1 MKLQKYRWL
10 IMVLLSLILATAIVA
25 CGGGDEGEEGAD
37 EGDTSGD
44 TSGDEGDTSGDE
56 GDTAGDTGDEA
67 MELTLKFVICCA
79 PEDAVTYNEIFDAWR
94 EAEPQYANVQVDL
107 DVTPFAELFPKIETS
122 VASGADFD
130 LFQADG
136 PDIKHYSYNE
146 VIISL
151 DEYFTQEEKDAF
163 LPQTIEEGSYLGTFM
178 SPAIMQSCSLM
189 FYNSDMTDAA
199 GVQPPQELRGWT
211 IQEAWD
217 AWEATQTDEDGDG
230 TPEVWGVRWG
240 QGTWTGDYEQG
251 IIRRSAGEVGSPTYE
266 GVGPDGI
273 TFTGYLDTPEAISG
287 YQAYRDMHFGDR
299 AVTPIES
306 IPDIFFT
313 KQSAFVIHPDD
324 AIGTINRLYPDG
336 DFNYGVTGIPYMEGG
351 AELCHTGSWHYGVSP
366 NSEHQDVAAAL
377 VKFITGPI
385 GAKIWYDNVRQL
397 PARFDLLNELP
408 EYNEYPQELFAQGL
422 QEIGVPRIQT
432 PCYTEY
438 QQIAA
443 VLLQD
448 LQSAEDLDV
457 AARVEQAA
465 QDMDNACAKYSG
477 WNE

>member
-1 MKLQKYRWL
+1 MKNKYTYKFFAIL
-10 IMVLLSLILATAIVA
+10 LVVLAMVVTA
-25 CGGGDEGEEGAD
+25 CGG
-37 EGDTSGD
+37 
-44 TSGDEGDTSGDE
+44 
-56 GDTAGDTGDEA
+56 DTAEPEA
-67 MELTLKFVICCA
+67 DSGSDSEAVTETDDSSSSESSEAEAITLKFVICCA
-79 PEDAVTYNEIFDAWR
+79 PEDAVVYDEIFEAWKA
-94 EAEPQYANVQVDL
+94 AEPQYANVNIEL
-107 DVTPFAELFPKIETS
+107 DVTPFGELFPKIETS
-122 VASGADFD
+122 VAAGADFD

-151 DEYFTQEEKDAF
+151 DKYFTEEEKAAF

-189 FYNSDMTDAA
+189 VYNSDMTDAA
-199 GVQPPQELRGWT
+199 GISPPAELDGWT

-230 TPEVWGVRWG
+230 TPEVWGMRWG

-251 IIRRSAGEVGSPTYE
+251 IIRRSAGERGSPTFA
-266 GVGPDGI
+266 GMGPDAI
-273 TFTGYLDTPEAISG
+273 TFVGYLDTPEAIAG

-313 KQSAFVIHPDD
+313 KQSAFVIHPDN

-351 AELCHTGSWHYGVSP
+351 AQLCHTGSWHFGVSP
-366 NSEHQDVAAAL
+366 NSEHQDTAAAL
-377 VKFITGPI
+377 VKFITGHE
-385 GAKIWYDNVRQL
+385 GARIWYDNIRQL
-397 PARFDLLNELP
+397 PARFDIINELP
-408 EYNEYPQELFAQGL
+408 EYNEYPQQLFAQGL
-422 QEIGVPRIQT
+422 EEIGEPRIQT

-438 QQIAA
+438 QQLHA

-448 LQSAEDLDV
+448 LQSAEEIDV
-457 AARVEQAA
+457 AARVQKAASDIEQ
-465 QDMDNACAKYSG
+465 ACAKYKG

>member
-1 MKLQKYRWL
+1 MKNLKRSRL
-10 IMVLLSLILATAIVA
+10 MMALLMLLLTAVLAGCAGATDS
-25 CGGGDEGEEGAD
+25 GGTDSGGAESGEV
-37 EGDTSGD
+37 
-44 TSGDEGDTSGDE
+44 
-56 GDTAGDTGDEA
+56 DTGGSSGEA
-67 MELTLKFVICCA
+67 EEITLKFVICCG
-79 PEDAVTYNEIFDAWR
+79 PEDAVVYGEIFEAWKAAQP
-94 EAEPQYANVQVDL
+94 EYANVTVEL

-122 VASGADFD
+122 VAAGADFD

-136 PDIKHYSYNE
+136 PDIKHYSFNE
-146 VIISL
+146 VIISM
-151 DEYFTQEEKDAF
+151 DKYYTEEEKAEF
-163 LPQTIEEGSYLGTFM
+163 LPATIEEGSYLGTFM

-199 GVQPPQELRGWT
+199 GVSPPEQLDGWT

-217 AWEATQTDEDGDG
+217 NWEKTQTDENGDG
-230 TPEVWGVRWG
+230 TPEVWGMRWG

-251 IIRRSAGEVGSPTYE
+251 IIRRSAGKRGSPTFA
-266 GVGPDGI
+266 GMGPDAI
-273 TFTGYLDTPEAISG
+273 TFKGVLDTPEAIAG

-313 KQSAFVIHPDD
+313 RQSAFVIHPDN

-336 DFNYGVTGIPYMEGG
+336 DFNYGITGIPYMEGG
-351 AELCHTGSWHYGVSP
+351 DQLCHTGSWHFGISP
-366 NSEHQDVAAAL
+366 NSDKQDTAAAL
-377 VKFITGPI
+377 VKFITGKE
-385 GAKIWYDNVRQL
+385 GARIWYDQVRQL
-397 PARFDLLNELP
+397 PARFDIINELP
-408 EYNEYPQELFAQGL
+408 EYNESPQNLFAQGL
-422 QEIGVPRIQT
+422 EEIGEPRIGT

-438 QQIAA
+438 QQLHA

-457 AARVEQAA
+457 AARVEKAA
-465 QDMDNACAKYSG
+465 ADIEQACAKYKG

>member
-1 MKLQKYRWL
+1 MKKTYPYKLLAILL
-10 IMVLLSLILATAIVA
+10 IILAMVIAA
-25 CGGGDEGEEGAD
+25 CGGNTAEPAAETGGDSEAATETEATTAD
-37 EGDTSGD
+37 EAS
-44 TSGDEGDTSGDE
+44 E
-56 GDTAGDTGDEA
+56 AGEA
-67 MELTLKFVICCA
+67 EAITLKFVICCG
-79 PEDAVTYNEIFDAWR
+79 PEDAVTYNAIFDAWKV
-94 EAEPQYANVQVDL
+94 AEPQYANVTVEL

-122 VASGADFD
+122 VAAGADFD

-136 PDIKHYSYNE
+136 PDIKHYSYNG
-146 VIISL
+146 VIVSL
-151 DEYFTQEEKDAF
+151 DEYFTADEKAAF

-189 FYNSDMTDAA
+189 FYNADMTDAA
-199 GVQPPQELRGWT
+199 GVQPPAELDGWT

-217 AWEATQTDEDGDG
+217 AWEKTQTDENGDG
-230 TPEVWGVRWG
+230 TPEVWGLRWG

-251 IIRRSAGEVGSPTYE
+251 IIRRSAGERGSPTYA
-266 GVGPDGI
+266 GMGPDGI
-273 TFTGYLDTPEAISG
+273 TFVGYLDTPEAIAG
-287 YQAYRDMHFGDR
+287 YQAYRDMHMGDR

-313 KQSAFVIHPDD
+313 KQSAFVVHPDN

-351 AELCHTGSWHYGVSP
+351 AQICHTGSWHYGVSP

-377 VKFITGPI
+377 VKFITGPE
-385 GAKIWYDNVRQL
+385 GARIWYDNVRQL
-397 PARFDLLNELP
+397 PARFDLINELP
-408 EYNEYPQELFAQGL
+408 EYNEYPQQLFAQGL
-422 QEIGVPRIQT
+422 QEIGEPRIQT

-438 QQIAA
+438 QQIHA

-448 LQSAEDLDV
+448 LQSAEELDV
-457 AARVEQAA
+457 AARVQQAA
-465 QDMDNACAKYSG
+465 SDLEAACAKYKG

>member
-1 MKLQKYRWL
+1 MKNQYTYKFFA
-10 IMVLLSLILATAIVA
+10 VLLVVIAMAIGA
-25 CGGGDEGEEGAD
+25 CGG
-37 EGDTSGD
+37 
-44 TSGDEGDTSGDE
+44 
-56 GDTAGDTGDEA
+56 DTAEPEADSGGDSDAAAESDDSSSSDAEA
-67 MELTLKFVICCA
+67 ITLKFVVCCA
-79 PEDAVTYNEIFDAWR
+79 PEDAVVYNEIFEAWKV
-94 EAEPQYANVQVDL
+94 AEPQYANVTIEL
-107 DVTPFAELFPKIETS
+107 DVTPFGELFPKIETS
-122 VASGADFD
+122 VAAGADFD

-151 DEYFTQEEKDAF
+151 DEYFTEEEKAAF

-178 SPAIMQSCSLM
+178 SPAIMQSCSM
-189 FYNSDMTDAA
+189 MVYNSDMTDAA
-199 GVQPPQELRGWT
+199 GISPPAEVAGWT

-230 TPEVWGVRWG
+230 SPEVWGMRWG

-251 IIRRSAGEVGSPTYE
+251 IIRRSSDERGSPTFA
-266 GVGPDGI
+266 GMGPDAL
-273 TFTGYLDTPEAISG
+273 TFVGYLDTPEAVAG
-287 YQAYRDMHFGDR
+287 YEAYRDMHFGDR
-299 AVTPIES
+299 AVTPIEP

-313 KQSAFVIHPDD
+313 KQSAFVIHPDN

-351 AELCHTGSWHYGVSP
+351 AQLCHTGSWHFGVSP

-377 VKFITGPI
+377 VKFITGHE
-385 GAKIWYDNVRQL
+385 GARIWYDSIRQL
-397 PARFDLLNELP
+397 PARFDLINELP
-408 EYNEYPQELFAQGL
+408 EYNEYPQDLFAQGL
-422 QEIGVPRIQT
+422 EEIGEPRIQT

-438 QQIAA
+438 QQLQA

-448 LQSAEDLDV
+448 LASAEDLDV
-457 AARVEQAA
+457 AARVQKAAADIEQ
-465 QDMDNACAKYSG
+465 ACAKYEG

>member
-1 MKLQKYRWL
+1 MKNKNTYIFLTIL
-10 IMVLLSLILATAIVA
+10 IVILALALTA
-25 CGGGDEGEEGAD
+25 CGGDSAEPEADSGGD
-37 EGDTSGD
+37 SG
-44 TSGDEGDTSGDE
+44 TTTE
-56 GDTAGDTGDEA
+56 TGDSSSSEA
-67 MELTLKFVICCA
+67 EAITLKFVICCA
-79 PEDAVTYNEIFDAWR
+79 PEDAVVYNEIFDAWR
-94 EAEPQYANVQVDL
+94 AAEPQYANVNIEL
-107 DVTPFAELFPKIETS
+107 DVTPFGELFPKIETS
-122 VASGADFD
+122 VAAGADFD

-136 PDIKHYSYNE
+136 PDIKHYAYNN

-151 DEYFTQEEKDAF
+151 DKYFTEEEKAAF

-189 FYNSDMTDAA
+189 FYNTDMTDAA
-199 GVQPPQELRGWT
+199 GISPPAQVDGWT

-230 TPEVWGVRWG
+230 TPEVWGLRWG

-251 IIRRSAGEVGSPTYE
+251 IIRRSAGKRGSPTFA
-266 GVGPDGI
+266 GMGPDAI
-273 TFTGYLDTPEAISG
+273 SFVGYLDTPEAITG

-313 KQSAFVIHPDD
+313 KQSAFIVHPDN

-336 DFNYGVTGIPYMEGG
+336 DFNYGVTGIPYMENGD
-351 AELCHTGSWHYGVSP
+351 ELCHTGSWHFGVSP
-366 NSEHQDVAAAL
+366 NSEHQDTAAAL
-377 VKFITGPI
+377 VKFITGPE
-385 GAKIWYDNVRQL
+385 GARIWYDSIRQL

-422 QEIGVPRIQT
+422 QEIGEPRIQT

-438 QQIAA
+438 QQLAA

-448 LQSAEDLDV
+448 LQSAEEIDV
-457 AARVEQAA
+457 AARVQKAAADIEQ
-465 QDMDNACAKYSG
+465 ACAKYAG